1 MSAGEKALR
10 LATAKERTK
19 IIYARLQ
26 LVNQELEIAMVEMV
40 ALQAQLFGEQVQINP
55 EQG

>member
-1 MSAGEKALR
+1 MSVGEKALR

-19 IIYARLQ
+19 VIYARLQ
-26 LVNQELEIAMVEMV
+26 VVNQELEIAMLEMI
-40 ALQAQLFGEQVQINP
+40 ALQAQLFGEPAQTNP